1 MSTRSRADLER
12 DLRALGI
19 RCLVEEWDA
28 LAVLVPEPG
37 ERALEDEAVRRRAI
51 AMARSHG
58 FSHLA
63 MDLPEERDAASRETV
78 PRD

>member
-19 RCLVEEWDA
+19 RCTVEEWDA
-28 LAVLVPEPG
+28 LAVLVPAPG
-37 ERALEDEAVRRRAI
+37 ERALENEELRRRAI

-63 MDLPEERDAASRETV
+63 MDLPDERDAASRETV
-78 PRD
+78 PRH

>member
-12 DLRALGI
+12 DLRTLGI
-19 RCLVEEWDA
+19 RCAVEEWDA

-37 ERALEDEAVRRRAI
+37 ERGFEDEDLRRRAI
-51 AMARSHG
+51 ALARAHG

-63 MDLPEERDAASRETV
+63 VDLPEERGSTSRETV
-78 PRD
+78 SRD